1 MDASSNSQW
10 RLTTIG
16 FHGLVAAVLLGFMMA
31 CSRSDPPGE
40 TAVIDLPY
48 RVLQS
53 AELATS
59 SLGADRGT
67 LSLACTDER
76 SVRIIFA
83 GRLPAPPEF
92 VRLGDADD
100 ASLAFGLRDSIK
112 LNIAIVQIGTVQ
124 AAHSEPL
131 TDAFKSVL
139 SQRLNDPFIHHIAL
153 SGIEESSMRFIKTQQ
168 HKNATNIMNSCV

>member
-1 MDASSNSQW
+1 MDRSNDSQ
-10 RLTTIG
+10 RPLTTMGIR
-16 FHGLVAAVLLGFMMA
+16 GLATAVLLGSMMA

-59 SLGADRGT
+59 RLETDRGT

-92 VRLGDADD
+92 VNLGDADD
-100 ASLAFGLRDSIK
+100 ASLVFNLRDKIK
-112 LNIAIVQIGTVQ
+112 LNIEIVQIGTVQ

-131 TDAFKSVL
+131 TDNFKSVL
-139 SQRLNDPFIHHIAL
+139 IQRLNDPFVHYIAL
-153 SGIEESSMRFIKTQQ
+153 SGLEESSIRFIKTEH
-168 HKNATNIMNSCV
+168 HKDATALINSCI